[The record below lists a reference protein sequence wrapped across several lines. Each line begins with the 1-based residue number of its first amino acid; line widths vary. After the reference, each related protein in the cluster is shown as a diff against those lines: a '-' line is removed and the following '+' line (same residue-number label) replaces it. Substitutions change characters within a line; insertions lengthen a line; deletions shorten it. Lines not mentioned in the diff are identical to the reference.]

1 MFERL
6 GHFLKSFNT
15 LYFSYLVTAVGFII
29 TAVFIWVLWD
39 LYSIGGDIDAED
51 MAQTGQVGDFFG
63 GVVGSIW
70 ALAGVFLYF
79 SAIKMQRKELSNQ
92 IAAERE
98 NRYAERIRQLENT
111 FFNLLSVQRN
121 YSASPVFISL

>member
-1 MFERL
+1 MFGRI
-6 GHFLKSFNT
+6 GHFVRSFNT
-15 LYFSYLVTAVGFII
+15 LYFSYLVTAVGFVI

-39 LYSIGGDIDAED
+39 LYSIGGDIDAEE

-79 SAIKMQRKELSNQ
+79 SAIKMQKRSFPIKWQLKEKIGMQNVLDSWK
-92 IAAERE
+92 I
-98 NRYAERIRQLENT
+98 LFLT
-111 FFNLLSVQRN
+111 CCLFNNL
-121 YSASPVFISL
+121 